1 MALPVYAQGQEDIQN
16 LREDA
21 VLRFLRRNA
30 QLPPLKKKK
39 PAGAKTRKKPHNN
52 EEVDKTEIIT
62 IREDIQ
68 RWHSRTV

>member
-1 MALPVYAQGQEDIQN
+1 MALPVYAKGQEGIQSCVKM
-16 LREDA
+16 L
-21 VLRFLRRNA
+21 LRFLRRNA
-30 QLPPLKKKK
+30 QLPPLKKKQ